1 MESKRIDTHKR
12 TRSQFHNKEQLDPN
26 YAKISKLDTSCT
38 TLALKSTPT
47 ISIPITMNLAS
58 PTTILTSIEGV
69 LKTVMEHPKLKHSLT
84 YAYAQ
89 QNLIHRL
96 KDEVGLLSLE
106 NQNMVGVPWVG
117 LGLRLRLRLVLRLG
131 LGLGLGLVK
140 LLLAL
145 STPTSA
151 GILGMTRQ

>member
-84 YAYAQ
+84 YAQ
-89 QNLIHRL
+89 LNLIHRL
-96 KDEVGLLSLE
+96 RDEVGLLSLE
-106 NQNMVGVPWVG
+106 NQNMVGVPCTQLDDTIPEKNVVFKFTDG
-117 LGLRLRLRLVLRLG
+117 NVLSLGF
-131 LGLGLGLVK
+131 GLVNPI
-140 LLLAL
+140 A
-145 STPTSA
+145 
-151 GILGMTRQ
+151 I